1 MASYASH
8 ETESAAID
16 DLKRATGPFSDVFSA
31 TGKQTA
37 SPHVIRFRAVAPTI
51 QDTAGLAARMRR
63 GKYHKTLG
71 CDTSSGLYVD
81 VNTRRPSSTIEFVV
95 LLIVALALAF
105 ACGALARTPR
115 VVGH

>member
-16 DLKRATGPFSDVFSA
+16 DLKRAAGPLSDVFSA

-37 SPHVIRFRAVAPTI
+37 SAHVIRFRAVAPTV
-51 QDTAGLAARMRR
+51 QDAVGLAARMRR

-71 CDTSSGLYVD
+71 CDTPSGLYVD
-81 VNTRRPSSTIEFVV
+81 VNTRRPSATIEFVV
-95 LLIVALALAF
+95 LFIVALALAF
-105 ACGALARTPR
+105 ACGALARVPR
-115 VVGH
+115 VGH

>member
-16 DLKRATGPFSDVFSA
+16 DLKRAAGPLSDVFST

-37 SPHVIRFRAVAPTI
+37 SPHVIRFRAVAPTV
-51 QDTAGLAARMRR
+51 QDAAGLALRVRR

-71 CDTSSGLYVD
+71 SDVPNGLYVD
-81 VNTRRPSSTIEFVV
+81 VNTRRPSATIEFV
-95 LLIVALALAF
+95 LLFIAALALAVV
-105 ACGALARTPR
+105 CGALARAPR
-115 VVGH
+115 LGH